1 MDLQLHDGYVAA
13 PRRVFTNTRQLLR
26 SAYGTP
32 TYFQFLNESG
42 MDESYDDET
51 LEAGFGDFLQ
61 NFQQFKGQVQGK
73 TPTPVIGKQELITA
87 GKTAA
92 GQVLQ
97 NITQPSADPVGGAVQ
112 SIIQTGASLIPGG
125 GLVMAGVDALGKIFG
140 GGGQETPVTNVQQA
154 RAVIAA
160 LKNMAANQR
169 SKNLI
174 TMAKLTEGMIAKKEA
189 QFRSQFPDY
198 DSPQQPA
205 PVVAALPT
213 GFPMVGKT
221 AAGLAPEA
229 GLPPAPKTGTF
240 AGMDL
245 KTLAL
250 LGIGGFLAYKF
261 LTKK

>member
-1 MDLQLHDGYVAA
+1 MDLQLHDGYSAA

-42 MDESYDDET
+42 MDESYDNET

-61 NFQQFKGQVQGK
+61 SFQQIKGNVTGK
-73 TPTPVIGKQELITA
+73 TPLPVFGKQQAIDIGKQAASSALVTA
-87 GKTAA
+87 
-92 GQVLQ
+92 
-97 NITQPSADPVGGAVQ
+97 
-112 SIIQTGASLIPGG
+112 IQPGG
-125 GLVMAGVDALGKIFG
+125 FQTEDA
-140 GGGQETPVTNVQQA
+140 VN
-154 RAVIAA
+154 
-160 LKNMAANQR
+160 
-169 SKNLI
+169 
-174 TMAKLTEGMIAKKEA
+174 IAKSAVGMVPVVGSLVNLMPNIPKSVPYKSLSPEQQSDIIGKVPEA
-189 QFRSQFPDY
+189 ARGLLARFGMKAPANIPA
-198 DSPQQPA
+198 PQQPA

-221 AAGLAPEA
+221 AAGLTP
-229 GLPPAPKTGTF
+229 LPQDQPKQTTF
-240 AGMDL
+240 AGMDI

>member
-1 MDLQLHDGYVAA
+1 MDLQLHDGYSAA
-13 PRRVFTNTRQLLR
+13 PRRVFTNTRQLLQ

-51 LEAGFGDFLQ
+51 LEAGWGEYL
-61 NFQQFKGQVQGK
+61 QQFKTFKSQAQGK
-73 TPTPVIGKQELITA
+73 TPTPVVGKQELITA

-92 GQVLQ
+92 NQALQ
-97 NITQPSADPVGGAVQ
+97 TITQPGGFQAGDIMNIGKSALSMVPVVGSV
-112 SIIQTGASLIPGG
+112 ASLIPDVPKSVSYKS
-125 GLVMAGVDALGKIFG
+125 LSPEQQADIIGKIPEGARGLLAKFG
-140 GGGQETPVTNVQQA
+140 MKAP
-154 RAVIAA
+154 
-160 LKNMAANQR
+160 AN
-169 SKNLI
+169 I
-174 TMAKLTEGMIAKKEA
+174 PAP
-189 QFRSQFPDY
+189 SQPT
-198 DSPQQPA
+198 

-221 AAGLAPEA
+221 AAGLAP
-229 GLPPAPKTGTF
+229 LPQDQPKQTTF

>member
-42 MDESYDDET
+42 MDESFDDET
-51 LEAGFGDFLQ
+51 LEAGWGEYL
-61 NFQQFKGQVQGK
+61 QQFKTFKSQAQGK

-87 GKTAA
+87 GKQAA
-92 GQVLQ
+92 GQALQ
-97 NITQPSADPVGGAVQ
+97 TITQPGGDKVEGVVKG
-112 SIIQTGASLIPGG
+112 IISTGASLIPGG
-125 GLVMAGVDALGKIFG
+125 GLVMAGVDAISNLFG
-140 GGGQETPVTNVQQA
+140 GGGKSTPITNAEQA
-154 RAVIAA
+154 KASVNAIRKRAAYE
-160 LKNMAANQR
+160 R
-169 SKNLI
+169 SKNMI
-174 TMAKLTEGMIAKKEA
+174 TFAKMHESLANKLEEKY
-189 QFRSQFPDY
+189 RSQFPDY
-198 DSPQQPA
+198 DSPSQPA

-221 AAGLAPEA
+221 AAALAP
-229 GLPPAPKTGTF
+229 LPQDQPKQTTF

>member
-1 MDLQLHDGYVAA
+1 MDLQLHDGYAAA

-32 TYFQFLNESG
+32 TYFQFLNETG
-42 MDESYDDET
+42 MDESFDDET
-51 LEAGFGDFLQ
+51 LEFNYNEYIQ
-61 NFQQFKGQVQGK
+61 NLKTFKGQAQGK
-73 TPTPVIGKQELITA
+73 TPTPVIGKTELIQA
-87 GKTAA
+87 GKQAA

-112 SIIQTGASLIPGG
+112 GIIQTGASLIPGG

-140 GGGQETPVTNVQQA
+140 GGGQSTPITNVEQA
-154 RAVIAA
+154 RAAVATFR
-160 LKNMAANQR
+160 KNAANAR
-169 SKNLI
+169 SKNNI
-174 TMAKLTEGMIAKKEA
+174 TFAKMNEDLANKLEAK
-189 QFRSQFPDY
+189 FRSTFPDY
-198 DSPQQPA
+198 DAPQQPT

-213 GFPMVGKT
+213 NFPMVGKT
-221 AAGLAPEA
+221 PIPVAPAPEK
-229 GLPPAPKTGTF
+229 PKTGTF

>member
-1 MDLQLHDGYVAA
+1 MDLQLHDGYAAA

-51 LEAGFGDFLQ
+51 LEAGFMDFITGAKD
-61 NFQQFKGQVQGK
+61 FRGMVRGT
-73 TPTPVIGKQELITA
+73 TPTPQITKQQFITA
-87 GKTAA
+87 GKGAA
-92 GQVLQ
+92 GEVLQ
-97 NITQPSADPVGGAVQ
+97 TLVQPGGDKPAQIAKSV
-112 SIIQTGASLIPGG
+112 IQTGASLIPGG
-125 GLVMAGVDALGKIFG
+125 SLLVSGIDALTGGAFSNIGNTKSISSATPEEAARLYSSLEKVKWKVPGMNTEKIKE
-140 GGGQETPVTNVQQA
+140 QLRAKIAQA
-154 RAVIAA
+154 
-160 LKNMAANQR
+160 
-169 SKNLI
+169 
-174 TMAKLTEGMIAKKEA
+174 E
-189 QFRSQFPDY
+189 
-198 DSPQQPA
+198 PQQPA

-213 GFPMVGKT
+213 GFPMIGGT
-221 AAGLAPEA
+221 AAALAP
-229 GLPPAPKTGTF
+229 LPQDQPKQTTF

>member
-1 MDLQLHDGYVAA
+1 MDLQLHDGYSAA

-51 LEAGFGDFLQ
+51 LEAGFFDFLQ
-61 NFQQFKGQVQGK
+61 NAKTFGQTVGGQKGQFELTKQQLID
-73 TPTPVIGKQELITA
+73 TGKQ
-87 GKTAA
+87 A
-92 GQVLQ
+92 GQQALQ
-97 NITQPSADPVGGAVQ
+97 VVTTPGSNKAEGLIRTGMSAV
-112 SIIQTGASLIPGG
+112 TSLIPGG
-125 GLVMAGVDALGKIFG
+125 SFIMPAVEGIANILG
-140 GGGQETPVTNVQQA
+140 GG
-154 RAVIAA
+154 
-160 LKNMAANQR
+160 
-169 SKNLI
+169 SK
-174 TMAKLTEGMIAKKEA
+174 K
-189 QFRSQFPDY
+189 SFPDINTQEGAQQTLQKIANMNSLPFLEKTY
-198 DSPQQPA
+198 YQAISKQPAIMQRIQSIASQSSLPSQPA

-213 GFPMVGKT
+213 GFPIVGKT